1 MKYMDTEPLGYDSQ
15 RKPVFLRDIW
25 PSAEEIQAAILQGLK
40 PEMFKKRYA
49 HVLDDSP
56 EWKEIHAEQGPRY
69 AWDPKSTYIQLP
81 PYFDD
86 FTVEVPKLKEFK
98 QMRPLALFG
107 DSVTTDHISPAGA
120 FRADSPAG
128 QYLLSLGVKESDFN
142 SYGSRRGNHH
152 VMMRGTF
159 ANIRLRNKM
168 ADGKEGGFTKLMP
181 EGIPMTIYEAC
192 QVYAKRKTPLILF
205 AGKDYGMGS
214 SRDWAAKGSA
224 LLGVKVVV
232 ARSFERIHRSN
243 LIFMGILP
251 LQFREGESLESVG
264 ITGEETFSLLG
275 LTEPF
280 TPQQEVTLEIEQNGN
295 KRQIKLIS
303 KLDTPSE
310 IEYYRHGGILP
321 FILRQQLAHK
331 K

>member
-1 MKYMDTEPLGYDSQ
+1 MDKEPLGYDKQ
-15 RKPVFLRDIW
+15 NNPVYLHDIW
-25 PSAEEIQAAILQGLK
+25 PSAEEIQEAILQGLK
-40 PEMFKKRYA
+40 PEMFKTRYA
-49 HVLDDSP
+49 HVLEDSP
-56 EWKEIHAEQGPRY
+56 VWKEITAEKGPRY
-69 AWDPKSTYIQLP
+69 GWDPKSTYIQLP

-86 FTVEVPKLKEFK
+86 FTVDIPKKVEFLH
-98 QMRPLALFG
+98 MVPLALFG

-142 SYGSRRGNHH
+142 SYGSRRGNHQ

-192 QVYAKRKTPLILF
+192 QVYAKRKTPLIIF

-243 LIFMGILP
+243 LIFMGVLP
-251 LQFREGESLESVG
+251 LQFREGESFESLG
-264 ITGEETFSLLG
+264 ITGEETFSIIDLK
-275 LTEPF
+275 EPLI
-280 TPQQEVTLEIEQNGN
+280 PQQDVTLEIEKDGN
-295 KRQIKLIS
+295 KRQVKLIS

-310 IEYYRHGGILP
+310 VEYYRHGGILP
-321 FILRQQLAHK
+321 FILRQQLK
-331 K
+331 GKSL